1 MCHKSFGSG
10 AMVTSEGIVIMPFV
24 STSPG
29 SKLFFWSITC
39 ALAGFIFGFDLIVI
53 SGAEQ
58 EIQSLWNLSDQLH
71 GLAISAALWG
81 TVLGS
86 LIGALPTDRFGRK
99 KTLLSIGILYFV
111 SAIWSALANDPTSF
125 MIARFIGGLGIGV
138 STVAAPIF
146 ISEISPSDRRGRLT
160 GMFQFN
166 IVLGLLIAT
175 LSNFAIAS
183 LMSDS
188 SDLAWRWMLGVEAIP
203 ALFYSF
209 LCFLLPE
216 SPRWLI
222 GQGRKDEAKP
232 ILKAINPSYS
242 TEQVEA
248 LATEIE
254 NANRATSA
262 TPTFSWQRL
271 RLPIFLAFLVAFFNQ
286 LSGIN
291 AILGFAPRIFQL
303 TGIDTSASLL
313 NSSLI
318 TLTNLVFTF
327 VGLYLIDRLGRRT
340 LLTIGSFGY
349 IASLGIC
356 AWAFHQY
363 SEPFE
368 QAADAIDLKNQAAA
382 IVAGEA
388 HLPDGLAEDPSVA
401 SFDQQGLEEV
411 ADAQLEAARER
422 SGAGGTLVLIC
433 ILAFI
438 AAHAVGQGTVIWV
451 LISEI
456 FPPAARG
463 FGQSL
468 GSATH
473 WVFAAILTLV
483 FPWAMGTFAPS
494 HIFAF
499 FAFMMLLQ
507 LLWVKTMVPETKG
520 VSLEDMEA
528 TLGGK

>member
-1 MCHKSFGSG
+1 MKSS
-10 AMVTSEGIVIMPFV
+10 
-24 STSPG
+24 SP
-29 SKLFFWSITC
+29 KLIFWSITC

-58 EIQSLWNLSDQLH
+58 KIQSLWNLSNKLH
-71 GLAISAALWG
+71 GLAMSAALWG

-86 LIGALPTDRFGRK
+86 LIGAIPTDRFGRK
-99 KTLLSIGILYFV
+99 KTLLSIGILYFA

-125 MIARFIGGLGIGV
+125 MIARFIGGIGIGI

-146 ISEISPSDRRGRLT
+146 IAEISPSDRRGRLT

-183 LMSDS
+183 LMKDS
-188 SDLAWRWMLGVEAIP
+188 PDQAWRWMLGVEAIP
-203 ALFYSF
+203 ALIYSAM
-209 LCFLLPE
+209 CFALPE

-222 GQGRKDEAKP
+222 GKGRKDEAKP
-232 ILKAINPSYS
+232 ILAAINPSYS
-242 TEQVEA
+242 EEQIED
-248 LATEIE
+248 LSIEIE
-254 NANRATSA
+254 NANQSTAT
-262 TPTFSWQRL
+262 TPAFSWQRL
-271 RLPIFLAFLVAFFNQ
+271 RLPILLAFLVAFFNQ

-318 TLTNLVFTF
+318 TLTNLAFTF
-327 VGLYLIDRLGRRT
+327 VGLYLIDRIGRRT
-340 LLTIGSFGY
+340 LLYIGSFGY

-356 AWAFHQY
+356 AWAFHHY
-363 SEPFE
+363 SGPFG
-368 QAADAIDLKNQAAA
+368 QAAEAIELKSSAAA
-382 IVAGEA
+382 IVAGDA
-388 HLPDGLAEDPSVA
+388 DLPGSLTNDPGFA
-401 SFDQQGLEEV
+401 NLDQEGLEKA
-411 ADAQLEAARER
+411 ADSKLETASKD
-422 SGAGGTLVLIC
+422 SGPGGTLVLIC

-456 FPPAARG
+456 FPSAARG

-494 HIFAF
+494 QIFAF
-499 FAFMMLLQ
+499 FAFMMILQ
-507 LLWVKTMVPETKG
+507 LIWVKTMVPETKG
-520 VSLEDMEA
+520 VSLEDMESK
-528 TLGGK
+528 LGTKQ